1 MECPKCEADMNRI
14 SKIDV
19 EGRESRT
26 AKAYKCPKCGNT
38 KYEEE

>member
-19 EGRESRT
+19 EGSRT
-26 AKAYKCPKCGNT
+26 AKAYNCPKCGNT